1 MISFDLL
8 FILGGLIIQVFLPGF
23 PKETLLF
30 QSGASYG
37 VLYGSIINWLGMVLG
52 AQVAYEVVRRS
63 VETGGKFSTLLVKY
77 KDSKP
82 VKYVE
87 ERGIK
92 GLFVIRLIPN
102 APNDVLSLV
111 AGALFLP
118 RKGFFLV
125 SIVTAIPYAILFAYL
140 GHIGKDFISTTD
152 LLFINSIFLLISI
165 SILTIRYYTHNTED
179 KMSEKDSELPHL
191 Q

>member
-30 QSGASYG
+30 QSGANYG
-37 VLYGSIINWLGMVLG
+37 LLYGSIINWTGMVVG

-63 VETGGKFSTLLVKY
+63 VETGGRFSTLLQKY
-77 KDSKP
+77 QDSKP

-87 ERGIK
+87 EKGIK
-92 GLFVIRLIPN
+92 GLFVIRLVPN

-125 SIVTAIPYAILFAYL
+125 SIFTAIPYAILFAYL
-140 GHIGKDFISTTD
+140 GDIGKDFISTAD
-152 LLFINSIFLLISI
+152 LLLINSIFLLIS
-165 SILTIRYYTHNTED
+165 LLVLMIRYYFHKKGG
-179 KMSEKDSELPHL
+179 KMFEENNDL
-191 Q
+191 QPPQ